1 MQTKLTPVLHPTLSD
16 HHRVPMAEVDGKF
29 EIYVGEDFVRIL
41 KEEDLPDIFKVRL
54 AMIRAATDSNSLSN
68 SPILIAKAY
77 EHPRESQLFEIGW
90 QVCEGLYVIVIPT
103 KDLTYLRTS
112 NYAPTA
118 YRHMEGF
125 GFIADD
131 KPSFIYLQDFVGYYT
146 VMSTIGKFGWHQPL
160 KEKLKRK

>member
-1 MQTKLTPVLHPTLSD
+1 MSTKLTPVMHPTLPD

-29 EIYVGEDFVRIL
+29 EIYVGEDFVRIM

-54 AMIRAATDSNSLSN
+54 AMIRAATDPNSITA

-77 EHPRESQLFEIGW
+77 EHPRESQLYEIGW

-103 KDLTYLRTS
+103 KDLTYLKTS
-112 NYAPTA
+112 SYSPTA
-118 YRHMEGF
+118 YRHKKGI

-131 KPSFIYLQDFVGYYT
+131 RPTFRNLEEFIGRYNVL
-146 VMSTIGKFGWHQPL
+146 STTGKFGWQEHQ
-160 KEKLKRK
+160 KVK